1 MRLEITDAVWLDE
14 RQQFSLAELADLSG
28 LPEPELKQLI
38 DYETLLPTE
47 PGAGEARFDA
57 HCLVIAR
64 VACRLRNDFDL
75 DSGGL
80 ALTLTLLERIRAL
93 EAQLRALRA
102 QIPQQGKY

>member
-1 MRLEITDAVWLDE
+1 MKIEITDAVWLDE

-38 DYETLLPTE
+38 DYETLLPTD

-64 VACRLRNDFDL
+64 MACRLRNDFDL

>member
-1 MRLEITDAVWLDE
+1 MKIEITDAVWLDE
-14 RQQFSLAELADLSG
+14 RQQFSLAELVDLSG

-38 DYETLLPTE
+38 DYETLLPTD
-47 PGAGEARFDA
+47 PGAGEARFGA

-64 VACRLRNDFDL
+64 MACRLRNDFDL

-93 EAQLRALRA
+93 EAQLRALRVL
-102 QIPQQGKY
+102 IPQQGKY